1 MNIYDILHK
10 KRWNKKLSF
19 EEIDFMVKNFY
30 YSKIPDYQMAAFL
43 TSIAIHS
50 LSEEETFYLTKSI
63 IETGQVMDYS
73 SVTGIKL
80 DKHSTGGVAD
90 SVSLVAIPILAT
102 FGIKLPKLSG
112 RALGHTGGTID
123 KLESIPNF
131 NVNLT
136 KDEMI
141 NALNKVGAFI
151 TLPLDLASADKKI
164 YALRDITANVDS
176 IPLIASSIMSKKIA
190 ANSDIIV
197 LDVKYG
203 NGAFMTNYQ
212 DAISLSK
219 TMLKIGK
226 YFNKVMGIVIS
237 DMNEMLNSYIGNYL
251 EIISAISF
259 LKGNYNQF
267 PKLKHIV
274 FSICSLSLYL
284 YENYE
289 NLKNNQELKE
299 LNIDELLKI
308 YEPKIIQKIDNL
320 EALNKFTE
328 IIQNQQGNIDIIKDE
343 YKYFNPKI
351 TYDYYSVAEG
361 YIDYIDT
368 YNLGLTA
375 GILGLS
381 RKTKEDSVDHSSG
394 IIVYKR
400 LGDYVKNREKLM
412 TLFAKD
418 KESLEQV
425 IAIIDNSIK
434 INSIKIQGDYNN
446 KIKYIYNS
454 FLI

>member
-1 MNIYDILHK
+1 MNVYDILHK

-50 LSEEETFYLTKSI
+50 LTEEETFYLTKSI

-73 SVTGIKL
+73 KIPGIKL
-80 DKHSTGGVAD
+80 DKHSTGGVGD
-90 SVSLVAIPILAT
+90 TVSLIVIPILAT

-131 NVNLT
+131 NVNLA

-141 NALNKVGAFI
+141 KALNNVGAFI
-151 TLPLDLASADKKI
+151 ALPLDLASADKKI
-164 YALRDITANVDS
+164 YALRDLTANVDS

-190 ANSDIIV
+190 ANSDIII

-203 NGAFMTNYQ
+203 NGAFMTDYQ
-212 DAISLSK
+212 NAISLSK

-226 YFNKVMGIVIS
+226 YFNKVMGIIIS
-237 DMNEMLNSYIGNYL
+237 DMNEMLNNYIGNYL
-251 EIISAISF
+251 EIVSAISF

-267 PKLKHIV
+267 PKLKYIV
-274 FSICSLSLYL
+274 FSICSLALYL

-289 NLKNNQELKE
+289 KFKNNQDLKE
-299 LNIDELLKI
+299 LSIEDLLNI
-308 YEPKIIQKIDNL
+308 YESKIIKKIDNL
-320 EALNKFTE
+320 EALNKFKE
-328 IIQNQQGNIDIIKDE
+328 IVQNQQGNIDIIEDE

-351 TYDYYSVAEG
+351 TYDYYSKSEG
-361 YIDYIDT
+361 YLDYINT
-368 YNLGLTA
+368 YNLGLAA
-375 GILGLS
+375 GTLGLS
-381 RKTKEDSVDHSSG
+381 RKTKEDTIDNSSG
-394 IIVYKR
+394 IIIYKR
-400 LGDYVKNREKLM
+400 LGDYVKNGEKLM

-418 KESLEQV
+418 KQSLEEA
-425 IAIIDNSIK
+425 INIIDNSIK
-434 INSIKIQGDYNN
+434 IENQHAN